1 MSILAAN
8 VTQQMVLYRQTL
20 ISSDM
25 LRSLS
30 IKNYALIDQARMDF
44 GPGLT
49 VITGETG
56 AGKSIMLGALGL
68 VLGQRSDVSAIRNKE
83 NKCIIEGAFDISR
96 YGLETLFSEEDVD
109 YEEETILRREI
120 LPSGKSRAFV
130 NDTPVNLNF
139 LRSLSDRL
147 IDVHSQHQNLL
158 LGDNH
163 FQLSVVDTVAG
174 NKENLRTYQ
183 QTYND
188 FKELT
193 AEKKRLEEKNARQR
207 SDQDYWE
214 FQYNQLEEAAL
225 QPGEESEL
233 EQELEQLSHVEEI
246 KSALSKASY
255 MLYESET
262 PMVQELYHLSEEI
275 QKIASYLQEG
285 EELSGRLRSTY
296 IELKDIAEE
305 ISDKEAGVEFD
316 PSRQQVVQERLDLI
330 YSLQQKHHVDSV
342 EELVR
347 IKDDL
352 AGKLEQLASFD
363 QEIGAL
369 QEKIEKTEARLHELA
384 AQLTESRE
392 KVFQTIE
399 ETVANQLRELGM
411 PNARFS
417 VSNQAGKDFGPNGV
431 DEISF
436 LFSANKS
443 SNLTD
448 IPKVASGG
456 EISRVMLCIKSLL
469 SSARG
474 LPTIIFDEIDA
485 GVSGEIADRMGRI
498 MQEMGHNIQ
507 VISITHLPQIA
518 GKGDHHFKVFK
529 TETDHHTLSSV
540 KSLSRDERVEEIAG
554 MLSGSELTDAALEN
568 ARLLL
573 KN

>member
-1 MSILAAN
+1 ME
-8 VTQQMVLYRQTL
+8 
-20 ISSDM
+20 
-25 LRSLS
+25 
-30 IKNYALIDQARMDF
+30 F

-83 NKCIIEGAFDISR
+83 NKCIIEGTFDISR
-96 YGLETLFSEEDVD
+96 YGLESLFKDEDVD
-109 YEEETILRREI
+109 YEEDTILRREI

-163 FQLSVVDTVAG
+163 FQLNVVDTVAG
-174 NKENLRTYQ
+174 NTDILKAYQ
-183 QTYND
+183 QAYYN

-193 AEKKRLEEKNARQR
+193 AEKKRLEEMNARQR
-207 SDQDYWE
+207 ADQDFWE
-214 FQYNQLEEAAL
+214 FQYNQLEEADL
-225 QPGEESEL
+225 QDGEQAEL
-233 EQELEQLSHVEEI
+233 EQELEQLTHIEEI

-305 ISDKEAGVEFD
+305 IADKEAGVEYD
-316 PSRQQVVQERLDLI
+316 PSRQQVVQDRLDLI

-342 EELVR
+342 EDLIG

-352 AGKLEQLASFD
+352 SAKLEQLASFD

-369 QEKIEKTEARLHELA
+369 QEKIQKTENRLQDLSG
-384 AQLTESRE
+384 QLTRSRE

-399 ETVANQLRELGM
+399 QTIVSQLQKLGM

-417 VSNQAGKDFGPNGV
+417 VGNQARNEFGPKGV

-443 SNLTD
+443 SDLTD

-498 MQEMGHNIQ
+498 MQDMGHHIQ

-540 KSLSRDERVEEIAG
+540 KSLSGDERVEEIAG

>member
-1 MSILAAN
+1 
-8 VTQQMVLYRQTL
+8 
-20 ISSDM
+20 M

-83 NKCIIEGAFDISR
+83 NKCIIEGAFDISP
-96 YGLETLFSEEDVD
+96 YGLEPLFREEDVD

-163 FQLSVVDTVAG
+163 FQLNVVDTVAG
-174 NKENLRTYQ
+174 NGDILKAYQETYS
-183 QTYND
+183 D
-188 FKELT
+188 FKNLT
-193 AEKKRLEEKNARQR
+193 AEKKRLEEMNARQR
-207 SDQDYWE
+207 ADQDYWE

-225 QPGEESEL
+225 QPGEQTEL
-233 EQELEQLSHVEEI
+233 EQELEQLTHVEEI

-275 QKIASYLQEG
+275 KKIASYLQEG

-305 ISDKEAGVEFD
+305 VADKEAGVEFD
-316 PSRQQVVQERLDLI
+316 PARQQVVQERLDVI
-330 YSLQQKHHVDSV
+330 YSLQQKHHVESV
-342 EELVR
+342 EELIS

-363 QEIGAL
+363 QEIDAL

-384 AQLTESRE
+384 AQLTGSRE

-399 ETVANQLRELGM
+399 DTVVTQLQELGM

-417 VSNQAGKDFGPNGV
+417 VSNKAGGSFGAHGV

-443 SNLTD
+443 SDLTD

-498 MQEMGHNIQ
+498 MQDMGHHIQ

-529 TETDHHTLSSV
+529 TETEHHTLSSV
-540 KSLSRDERVEEIAG
+540 KSLSPEERVQEIAG

-573 KN
+573 EN

>member
-1 MSILAAN
+1 
-8 VTQQMVLYRQTL
+8 
-20 ISSDM
+20 M

-83 NKCIIEGAFDISR
+83 NKCIIEGAFDISP
-96 YGLETLFSEEDVD
+96 YGLEPLFREEDVD

-163 FQLSVVDTVAG
+163 FQLNVVDTVAG
-174 NKENLRTYQ
+174 NGDILKAYQETYS
-183 QTYND
+183 D
-188 FKELT
+188 FKNLT
-193 AEKKRLEEKNARQR
+193 AEKKRLEEMNARQR
-207 SDQDYWE
+207 ADQDYWE

-225 QPGEESEL
+225 QPGEQTEL
-233 EQELEQLSHVEEI
+233 EQELEQLTHVEEI

-275 QKIASYLQEG
+275 KKIASYLQEG

-305 ISDKEAGVEFD
+305 VADKEAGVEFD
-316 PSRQQVVQERLDLI
+316 PARQQVVQERLDVI
-330 YSLQQKHHVDSV
+330 YSLQQKHHVESV
-342 EELVR
+342 EELIS

-363 QEIGAL
+363 QEIDAL

-384 AQLTESRE
+384 AQLTGSRE

-399 ETVANQLRELGM
+399 DTVVTQLQELGM

-417 VSNQAGKDFGPNGV
+417 VSNKAGGSFGAHGV

-443 SNLTD
+443 SDLTD

-498 MQEMGHNIQ
+498 MQDMGHHIQ

-529 TETDHHTLSSV
+529 TETEHHTLSSV
-540 KSLSRDERVEEIAG
+540 KCLSPEERVQEIAG

-573 KN
+573 EN